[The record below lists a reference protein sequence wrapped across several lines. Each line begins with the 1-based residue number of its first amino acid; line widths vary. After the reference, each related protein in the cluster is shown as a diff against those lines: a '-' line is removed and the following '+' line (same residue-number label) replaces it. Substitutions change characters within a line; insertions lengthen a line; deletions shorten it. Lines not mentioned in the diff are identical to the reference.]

1 MIHFLQI
8 IQLNLYFI
16 NRGFLFNLRFI
27 QIILIMFIF
36 KVELIFIVFKVK
48 LSILDFNVKLIILV
62 LKIQLIILDI
72 FINLAFIIVLLY
84 WNRTMYPNY
93 LYLMH
98 LNYSLFIPLKKII
111 KKI

>member
-27 QIILIMFIF
+27 QIILIIFLF
-36 KVELIFIVFKVK
+36 KVQLIILVFKVK
-48 LSILDFNVKLIILV
+48 LSILVFKVKLIILV

-72 FINLAFIIVLLY
+72 FVNLAFIIFLIY
-84 WNRTMYPNY
+84 WNRTTMY
-93 LYLMH
+93 
-98 LNYSLFIPLKKII
+98 LN
-111 KKI
+111 

>member
-36 KVELIFIVFKVK
+36 KVELIFIVFK
-48 LSILDFNVKLIILV
+48 VKLIILV